1 MKERLQNA
9 YKETP
14 ERFSYAV
21 DSAINQAK
29 VSMPKKRMCA
39 PLKVIIAVVLV
50 FAVLP
55 SAVFGATKLYGAV
68 AQRVGYYGVGF
79 GISINEDAPQY
90 VKMKV
95 DVPKGF
101 KEQKNSGGL
110 KYDRDTDEWEF
121 GFTILPM
128 RFYYD
133 IDYSVLEE
141 NVKDYNKI
149 TLASHQAFELINTEN
164 YQGLRRYYVW
174 FEEANVL
181 MLIYRGETVTDKEL
195 EAFVE
200 GVSFTEGT
208 EDDHDTFFEPERK
221 VDEFTDDT
229 GLYEYEQEFVEMKR
243 DTQVVFA
250 GFNEEADAY
259 DLKVNTKITDVRVTD
274 NINQLDES
282 CINSFYD
289 LNKVADKNGNL
300 LPKTIEVLQE
310 GDDINTQTRIL
321 STESKEQ
328 SLVLVDV
335 EFKNTTDKEV
345 SVYVPHRLETFVKDE
360 KGKYIPA
367 NHIDKAQHIYSTEYC
382 DLEMFYLSRHGDSEK
397 SFYIPKLAP
406 NETVTITIGY
416 RCIEEQ
422 LKNAYIIMNPTTD
435 GVIAPEYN
443 GINNNT
449 YLIFKVQ

>member
-14 ERFSYAV
+14 ERFTYAV
-21 DSAINQAK
+21 DSAINKAK
-29 VSMPKKRMCA
+29 LTTEKKRLST
-39 PLKVIIAVVLV
+39 PLKVIIAVVLML
-50 FAVLP
+50 AVLP

-90 VKMKV
+90 VKMSV

-110 KYDRDTDEWEF
+110 KYDRDSEEWEF

-149 TLASHQAFELINTEN
+149 TLASRQVFELINTDD
-164 YQGLRRYYVW
+164 YHGLTRYYVW

-195 EAFVE
+195 EAFVK
-200 GVSFTEGT
+200 GVSFTKGT
-208 EDDHDTFFEPERK
+208 EEDHDTFFEPERN

-229 GLYEYEQEFVEMKR
+229 GLYEYEQEFIEMKR
-243 DTQVVFA
+243 DTQIIFA
-250 GFNEEADAY
+250 GFNEETGAY
-259 DLKVNTKITDVRVTD
+259 DLKVETKITDVRVTD
-274 NINQLDES
+274 SINSLDES
-282 CINSFYD
+282 CINSVYD
-289 LNKVADKNGNL
+289 LSKVADKNGKL
-300 LPKTIEVLQE
+300 LPKTIEVWQE
-310 GDDINTQTRIL
+310 GDGVNTETQIL

-328 SLVLVDV
+328 SLVLVDI

-345 SVYVPHRLETFVKDE
+345 SVYIPHRLEAFEKDA
-360 KGKYIPA
+360 KGNYIPA
-367 NHIDKAQHIYSTEYC
+367 NHIDKAQDIYATECC
-382 DLEMFYLSRHGDSEK
+382 DMEMFYLSRHGENEK
-397 SFYIPKLAP
+397 DFYIPKLAP
-406 NETVTITIGY
+406 NETTTITIGF
-416 RCIEEQ
+416 RCVKEQ
-422 LKNAYIIMNPTTD
+422 LSNAYIIMNPTTD

-443 GINNNT
+443 GNNNT